1 MTSYDNPVMINNN
14 FFCHKNL
21 RKRIQKRA
29 DERGETMSDNYR
41 ELLAIALA
49 YEGHRPSQDLS
60 KKVRREIQERADFI
74 VRGSMA

>member
-1 MTSYDNPVMINNN
+1 MINNN

-21 RKRIQKRA
+21 RKRIEKRA

-49 YEGHRPSQDLS
+49 YEGVNLS